1 VAGAWKAGHFAGQ
14 VVGVPLAD
22 GDLLERD
29 EGFRTDTTP
38 ERLARLKPAFVDGG
52 TVTAGNASQMADGAA
67 AVVLA
72 GADVVAAHGLT
83 AQGRMRSFSAVGV
96 DPTVMGV
103 GPTYAVPGALDRAGL
118 STSDIDL
125 VEINEA
131 FAAQIVQNVR
141 ELKLDE
147 DRVNVNG
154 GGIALGHPTGQ
165 SGCRLVVAL
174 LHELARRD
182 AGLGVASLC
191 VGGGQGVAAV
201 IERVA

>member
-1 VAGAWKAGHFAGQ
+1 VS
-14 VVGVPLAD
+14 L
-22 GDLLERD
+22 
-29 EGFRTDTTP
+29 
-38 ERLARLKPAFVDGG
+38 
-52 TVTAGNASQMADGAA
+52 
-67 AVVLA
+67 
-72 GADVVAAHGLT
+72 
-83 AQGRMRSFSAVGV
+83 
-96 DPTVMGV
+96 
-103 GPTYAVPGALDRAGL
+103 
-118 STSDIDL
+118 SDIEL